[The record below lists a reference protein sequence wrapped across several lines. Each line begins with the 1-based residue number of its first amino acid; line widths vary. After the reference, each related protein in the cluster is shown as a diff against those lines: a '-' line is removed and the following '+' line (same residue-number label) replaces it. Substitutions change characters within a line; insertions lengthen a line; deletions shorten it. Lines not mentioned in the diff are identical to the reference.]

1 MKIQEIISRIE
12 AYHSFIPDYEKNPR
26 ACDGVK
32 YGDPAGECTGIASAI
47 DASVDVIR
55 KAGQAGCNFLYVH
68 EPTFYTHWDTTD
80 WLAGDP
86 VYRTKA
92 ELLDRYGMVVYRD
105 HDHQHADDPDGVFQ
119 GIMEEL
125 GWQPYL
131 VGDSRRPM
139 DYCIPPCS
147 ALQLAELF
155 KQKLGL
161 SRLRVV
167 GNAGAEV
174 QRVSFVLHI
183 TDGGP
188 DVQQEVTRKI
198 MREHLDAVI
207 PLECVEWTAASY
219 VRDAAQLGRNIVM
232 LLPGH
237 MAGEALGN
245 RWAVTWLRR
254 LTEGKVPVRFIQMD
268 ELFQYI

>member
-1 MKIQEIISRIE
+1 MRVGRDIRSRPRE
-12 AYHSFIPDYEKNPR
+12 RYFILRFVRRHKRRIFGRIVVRHGHRNE
-26 ACDGVK
+26 
-32 YGDPAGECTGIASAI
+32 YGQ
-47 DASVDVIR
+47 IR
-55 KAGQAGCNFLYVH
+55 FQNLVAAVNQF
-68 EPTFYTHWDTTD
+68 F
-80 WLAGDP
+80 
-86 VYRTKA
+86 
-92 ELLDRYGMVVYRD
+92 
-105 HDHQHADDPDGVFQ
+105 HDHLIAVGVNAFAE
-119 GIMEEL
+119 GNL
-125 GWQPYL
+125 GDAQ
-131 VGDSRRPM
+131 M
-139 DYCIPPCS
+139 
-147 ALQLAELF
+147 
-155 KQKLGL
+155 
-161 SRLRVV
+161 V

-198 MREHLDAVI
+198 MQEHLDAVI